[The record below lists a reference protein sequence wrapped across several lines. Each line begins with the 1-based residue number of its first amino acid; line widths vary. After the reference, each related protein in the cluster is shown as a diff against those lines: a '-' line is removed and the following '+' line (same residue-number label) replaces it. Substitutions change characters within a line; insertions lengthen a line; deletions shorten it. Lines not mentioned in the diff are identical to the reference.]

1 MIIALFGLWP
11 VPGKATV
18 APPGAPNILIVLTDD
33 QRAMGTLEVMPS
45 TRRWL
50 MDAGTDFTN
59 AFVTTPL
66 CCPSRAAL
74 LTGMYAHNSGITIDH
89 EDPAKLAAIQ
99 PLTMESVLQAN
110 GYSTGLFGKY
120 FNGWPN
126 SMNPAYFD
134 KWAVTPHVRYT
145 TADWNVDGVKQTI
158 STYPTT
164 FLQQQALSFLD
175 WTTQAGQSTK
185 PWFLYVAPV
194 APHMPATPEPRFAAA
209 PVPALQLSPG
219 MREKDLSGKTPFL
232 HKRHAPSR
240 FAIQR
245 RRVPM
250 LRTLMSVDLL
260 VNALMLR
267 LGSMGE
273 LNNTLVI
280 FASDNGFQWGEHGIL
295 GKCAPYLESVKVPL
309 LIRWPGHFA
318 AGSTDDRIVALLD
331 LDPTIYHAVG
341 LSPNHVLD
349 GIDLLD
355 PRTRRKE
362 LLLEYN
368 RLPVGGWPSWDAIVS
383 SKFEF
388 VQYGANG
395 GNFREYYDLRR
406 DPYELVNLLHDGNPA
421 NPVTVN
427 IRKRLHAYLSCAGST
442 CPG

>member
-1 MIIALFGLWP
+1 
-11 VPGKATV
+11 
-18 APPGAPNILIVLTDD
+18 
-33 QRAMGTLEVMPS
+33 
-45 TRRWL
+45 
-50 MDAGTDFTN
+50 
-59 AFVTTPL
+59 
-66 CCPSRAAL
+66 
-74 LTGMYAHNSGITIDH
+74 
-89 EDPAKLAAIQ
+89 
-99 PLTMESVLQAN
+99 
-110 GYSTGLFGKY
+110 
-120 FNGWPN
+120 
-126 SMNPAYFD
+126 
-134 KWAVTPHVRYT
+134 
-145 TADWNVDGVKQTI
+145 
-158 STYPTT
+158 
-164 FLQQQALSFLD
+164 
-175 WTTQAGQSTK
+175 
-185 PWFLYVAPV
+185 
-194 APHMPATPEPRFAAA
+194 
-209 PVPALQLSPG
+209 
-219 MREKDLSGKTPFL
+219 
-232 HKRHAPSR
+232 
-240 FAIQR
+240 
-245 RRVPM
+245 M